1 MLRGFAQTPSVVSR
15 FIVTDQ
21 TTSAITG
28 SVGWTEAD
36 IAAGLTASSAI
47 NFSYDGTT
55 INTRTL
61 TDLKTIDTNINGSI
75 IFGTDLLIGDQLI
88 DLGKEKRFTVKGDVI
103 EVWRKVQLVR
113 GQTTNGVP
121 TSNGVF
127 YVATYNADPTASV
140 NPFPFVVVA
149 RMG

>member
-1 MLRGFAQTPSVVSR
+1 M
-15 FIVTDQ
+15 
-21 TTSAITG
+21 SAITG
-28 SVGWTEAD
+28 AVGWTEAD
-36 IAAGLTASSAI
+36 VASGLTASSAV

-61 TDLKTIDTNINGSI
+61 TDLQIIYANISGSVT
-75 IFGTDLLIGDQLI
+75 FGTNLLVGDQVV

-103 EVWRKVQLVR
+103 EIWRKVQLVR

-121 TSNGVF
+121 RKGGVF
-127 YVATYNADPTASV
+127 YVATYNADTTQGIFDTPI
-140 NPFPFVVVA
+140 VA

>member
-21 TTSAITG
+21 TMSAITG
-28 SVGWTEAD
+28 AVGWTEAD
-36 IAAGLTASSAI
+36 VASGLTASSAV

-61 TDLKTIDTNINGSI
+61 TDLQIIYANISGSVT
-75 IFGTDLLIGDQLI
+75 FGTNLLVGDQVV

-103 EVWRKVQLVR
+103 EIWRKVQLVR

-121 TSNGVF
+121 RKGGVF
-127 YVATYNADPTASV
+127 YVATYNADTTQGIFDTPI
-140 NPFPFVVVA
+140 VA